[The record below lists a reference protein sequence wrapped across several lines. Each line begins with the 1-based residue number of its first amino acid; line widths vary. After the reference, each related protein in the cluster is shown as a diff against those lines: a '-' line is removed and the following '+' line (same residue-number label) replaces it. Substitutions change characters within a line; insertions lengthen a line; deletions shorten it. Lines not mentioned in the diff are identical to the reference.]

1 MCLEYA
7 NSARRTVTCK
17 LHHNIWYSVNTFC
30 FFWRKDPG
38 RLITYLTFSP
48 TKNHNFAVRLH
59 KLPFAC
65 CVFIRINVRYISTT
79 NYKRNNHIQRIP
91 KRRSHSG
98 KVTCL
103 TVKWSK
109 NLLCKPFSD
118 ISLTRRHSVTVR
130 EKKKSFITPFKIM
143 TDNQNMNKISI
154 FWKKNELEMTRQ

>member
-1 MCLEYA
+1 MFLLA
-7 NSARRTVTCK
+7 KRPRKVDNVF
-17 LHHNIWYSVNTFC
+17 NIFPYEES
-30 FFWRKDPG
+30 
-38 RLITYLTFSP
+38 Y
-48 TKNHNFAVRLH
+48 NFAVRLH

-65 CVFIRINVRYISTT
+65 CVFIRLNVRYILTT

-130 EKKKSFITPFKIM
+130 EKRKTASLHLAKLWLTIKIWIKF
-143 TDNQNMNKISI
+143 QFLKIKMNI
-154 FWKKNELEMTRQ
+154 EMTRQQNILILF

>member
-1 MCLEYA
+1 MYVFFA
-7 NSARRTVTCK
+7 NSASQTVTCK
-17 LHHNIWYSVNTFC
+17 LPFKLYITISDTQLILFVSSGET
-30 FFWRKDPG
+30 DPG

-65 CVFIRINVRYISTT
+65 CVFIRLNVRYILTT

-109 NLLCKPFSD
+109 NLLCKLFSD
-118 ISLTRRHSVTVR
+118 ISLTRRHSVSPSFCPR
-130 EKKKSFITPFKIM
+130 KEKKLHNTL
-143 TDNQNMNKISI
+143 QNYDWQSKY
-154 FWKKNELEMTRQ
+154 E

>member
-1 MCLEYA
+1 MFLLA
-7 NSARRTVTCK
+7 KRPRKVDNGVF
-17 LHHNIWYSVNTFC
+17 NIFPHEESY
-30 FFWRKDPG
+30 
-38 RLITYLTFSP
+38 
-48 TKNHNFAVRLH
+48 NFAVRLH

-65 CVFIRINVRYISTT
+65 CVFIRLNVHYILTT
-79 NYKRNNHIQRIP
+79 NYKRNNIIQRIP

-103 TVKWSK
+103 RLKWSK
-109 NLLCKPFSD
+109 NLLCKLFSG